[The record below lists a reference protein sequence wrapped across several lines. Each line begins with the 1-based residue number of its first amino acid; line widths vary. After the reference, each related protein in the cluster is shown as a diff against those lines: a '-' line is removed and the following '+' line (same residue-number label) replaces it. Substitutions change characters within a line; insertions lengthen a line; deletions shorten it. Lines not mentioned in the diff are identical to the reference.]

1 MIEIEHLSRRFGAT
15 VAVDDVSFEVKP
27 GEIVG
32 FLGPNGAGKTTT
44 MRVTAGLIYPHAGTV
59 RVNGLDVLEDPV
71 SVRRQMGYLPEDT
84 PLYDDMPVIDFLR
97 FIGSIRGIRRA
108 DLSRKVSEMVEVCSL
123 GNMAY
128 KDIGELSR
136 GYRQRVGLAQALI
149 HDPPVL
155 ILDEPTSGLD
165 PTQIVE
171 IRRLVRD
178 IGRQKAILFS
188 THILDEAQKT
198 SDRIVVIS
206 GGRIVAEGSADTLA
220 RQVHGRDI
228 YQVEFSGD
236 LPALKDKLAHL
247 LEVATEKEAEGGWA
261 HISFASKTNDDV
273 SADIFDAAVA
283 VGGRLRRLE
292 KQAATL
298 EEVFLELT
306 RGGEEEAQA

>member
-1 MIEIEHLSRRFGAT
+1 MIEVEHLTRRFGAT
-15 VAVDDVSFEVKP
+15 LAVDDVSFQVKQ

-32 FLGPNGAGKTTT
+32 FLGPNGAGKTTA
-44 MRVTAGLIYPHAGTV
+44 MRLITGLLYPHAGSV
-59 RVNGLDVLEDPV
+59 RVNGLDVFEEPV
-71 SVRRQMGYLPEDT
+71 AVRQQLGYLPEDT

-108 DLSRKVSEMVEVCSL
+108 ELNRKVNEMVEVCSL
-123 GNMAY
+123 ADMAY
-128 KDIGELSR
+128 KDIAELSR

-171 IRRLVRD
+171 IRKLIRN
-178 IGRQKAILFS
+178 IGKEKAILFS

-198 SDRIVVIS
+198 ADRIVVIS
-206 GGRIVAEGSADTLA
+206 RGRIVAEGNPETLSRKA
-220 RQVHGRDI
+220 HGRDS
-228 YQVEFSGD
+228 YEVEFSGD
-236 LPALKDKLAHL
+236 FSALEGKLGRL
-247 LEVATEKEAEGGWA
+247 VDVTGRKETGHGWQ
-261 HISFASKTNDDV
+261 HISFAGKTSGDV

-283 VGGRLRRLE
+283 VGGRLRRLQ
-292 KQAATL
+292 KHAATL

-306 RGGEEEAQA
+306 RGEDKEAQA